1 MTNKM
6 AVTTLLNQSQH
17 IKWETVVPSL
27 LNLLDR
33 AINASIE
40 ILLAALILLKGP
52 KETVQIPHTHFYTI
66 LIAPNPR

>member
-17 IKWETVVPSL
+17 IKGETVPSL